1 MTPFLSLLVGPY
13 GQAFALMDEYQ
24 FLPTREDFKEFTEE
38 MYNAYFNK
46 MGMPAERLYQV
57 LPGKQGKGQK
67 VLVVSKT
74 EMEEVLK
81 AREFIETTLS
91 NNPEMKDATDLEK
104 LNYFKS
110 QFSILFRNPKNSNE

>member
-1 MTPFLSLLVGPY
+1 MNPFLSLLVGPL

-24 FLPTREDFKEFTEE
+24 FLPSRDNFTEFTEE
-38 MYNAYFNK
+38 MYNAYYNK

-57 LPGKQGKGQK
+57 LPGKQYEGQE

-74 EMEEVLK
+74 EMEEMLK
-81 AREFIETTLS
+81 ARKFIESTLS
-91 NNPEMKDATDLEK
+91 SNPKMKDASDLEK

-110 QFSILFRNPKNSNE
+110 QFTVLFPNPKEQ

>member
-1 MTPFLSLLVGPY
+1 
-13 GQAFALMDEYQ
+13 MDEYQ
-24 FLPTREDFKEFTEE
+24 FLPSRENFTEFTEE

-57 LPGKQGKGQK
+57 LPGKQYEGQE
-67 VLVVSKT
+67 VLVISKT

-81 AREFIETTLS
+81 AREFIESSLS
-91 NNPEMKDATDLEK
+91 SNPEMKDASDLDK

-110 QFSILFRNPKNSNE
+110 QFSILFPNTRKQQ